1 MMVLFYRAHW
11 RDYKNDQVRIMINLT
26 TLTHRDALCLNAR
39 FTSREEAIHALTQR
53 LAALGKISSTEQFLE
68 EVYRRE
74 SLGPT
79 ALGEGL
85 AVPHGKTAAVK
96 EAAFAVATL
105 SEPLQW
111 EGVDGP
117 EAVDLVVLLAIPPN
131 EAGTTHMQ
139 LLTALTTRL
148 ADDEIRAR
156 IQSATTPDEL
166 LSALDDKGGTQPSAS
181 FSNAPTIVCVTACP
195 AGIAHTYMAAEY
207 LEKAGRKLGVNV
219 YVEKQGA
226 NGIEGRLTADQLNSA
241 TACIFAA
248 EVAIKESERFN
259 GIPALSVPV
268 AEPIRH
274 AEALI
279 QQALTLKRSDET
291 RTVQQ
296 DTQPVKSVKT
306 ELKQA
311 LLSGI
316 SFAVPLIVAGGTVL
330 AVAVLLSQIFGLQD
344 LFNEEN
350 SWLWMYRK
358 LGGGLLGILM
368 VPVLAAYTTYS
379 LADKPA
385 LAPGFAA
392 GLAANMIGSGFLG
405 AVVGGLIAGYLMRW
419 VKNHLRLSSKFNGFL
434 TFYLYPVLGTLG
446 AGSLMLF
453 VVGEPVAWINNS
465 LTAWLNGLSGSNA
478 LLLGAILGF
487 MCSFDLGGPVNKAA
501 YAFCL
506 GAMANGVYGPYAIFA
521 SVKMVSAFTVTA
533 STMLAPRLFKEFE
546 IETGKSTW
554 LLGLAGITEGAIPMA
569 IEDPLRVIGSFVL
582 GSMVTGAIVGAM
594 NIGLSTPGAGIFS
607 LFLLHDNGA
616 GGVMA
621 AIGWFGAALVGAAI
635 STAILLIW
643 RRHAVKHGN
652 YLTDGV
658 MP

>member
-1 MMVLFYRAHW
+1 MVLFYRAHW
-11 RDYKNDQVRIMINLT
+11 RDYKNDQVRIMMNLT

-219 YVEKQGA
+219 CVEKQGA

-368 VPVLAAYTTYS
+368 VPVLAAYTAYS

-635 STAILLIW
+635 STAILLMW

>member
-1 MMVLFYRAHW
+1 M
-11 RDYKNDQVRIMINLT
+11 NLT
-26 TLTHRDALCLNAR
+26 TLSHPRAVCLQAR
-39 FTSREEAIHALTQR
+39 FTDRDDAIRQLAQR
-53 LAALGKISSTEQFLE
+53 LAELGKITDADAYLTEVFH
-68 EVYRRE
+68 RE

-85 AVPHGKTAAVK
+85 AVPHGKSHAVK

-105 SEPLQW
+105 CEPLAW

-117 EAVDLVVLLAIPPN
+117 EPVEMIFLLAIPPD
-131 EAGTTHMQ
+131 EAGSTHIQILTT
-139 LLTALTTRL
+139 LTTRL
-148 ADDEIRAR
+148 ADDALRERVMAAS
-156 IQSATTPDEL
+156 SAEAL
-166 LSALDDKGGTQPSAS
+166 LAALDAEPQAQANSAS
-181 FSNAPTIVCVTACP
+181 RDAPTIVCVTACP

-207 LEKAGRKLGVNV
+207 LEKAGRQLGVNV
-219 YVEKQGA
+219 VVEKQGA
-226 NGIEGRLTADQLNSA
+226 NGIEGRLTVEQLNA
-241 TACIFAA
+241 AHACIFAA
-248 EVAIKESERFN
+248 EVAIKERERFD
-259 GIPALSVPV
+259 GIPSLSVPV
-268 AEPIRH
+268 AEPLRH
-274 AEALI
+274 AQALI
-279 QQALTLKRSDET
+279 KQALALEPIAGQR
-291 RTVQQ
+291 QA
-296 DTQPVKSVKT
+296 QPPQEVKKGIKA

-330 AVAVLLSQIFGLQD
+330 AVAVLLAQIFGLQHLFD
-344 LFNEEN
+344 LEN

-358 LGGGLLGILM
+358 LGGGMLGTLM
-368 VPVLAAYTTYS
+368 VPVLAAYTAYS

-392 GLAANMIGSGFLG
+392 GLAANMIGAGFLG
-405 AVVGGLIAGYLMRW
+405 AVAGGLIAGYLMCW
-419 VKNHLRLSSKFNGFL
+419 VKNHIRLSNRFNGFL
-434 TFYLYPVLGTLG
+434 TYYLYPVIGTLA

-453 VVGEPVAWINNS
+453 VIGEPVAWINNS
-465 LTAWLNGLSGSNA
+465 LTAWLNGLSGANA
-478 LLLGAILGF
+478 LLLGVILGF

-533 STMLAPRLFKEFE
+533 STLIAPQLFKAFE

-582 GSMVTGAIVGAM
+582 GSMATGAIIGAM
-594 NIGLSTPGAGIFS
+594 GIGLSTPGAGIFS
-607 LFLLHDNGA
+607 LFLLQHA
-616 GGVMA
+616 GMNAFVA
-621 AIGWFGAALVGAAI
+621 AAGWFGAALVGTLI
-635 STAILLIW
+635 STVVLLLW
-643 RRHAVKHGN
+643 RRRAVKQGK
-652 YLTDGV
+652 YVTDSV

>member
-1 MMVLFYRAHW
+1 MVLFYRAHW
-11 RDYKNDQVRIMINLT
+11 RDYKNDQVRIMMNLT

-195 AGIAHTYMAAEY
+195 VGIAHTYMAAEY

-226 NGIEGRLTADQLNSA
+226 NGIEGRLTADQLNSV

-330 AVAVLLSQIFGLQD
+330 TVAVLLSQIFGLQD

-368 VPVLAAYTTYS
+368 VPVLAAYTAYS

-635 STAILLIW
+635 STAILLMW

>member
-1 MMVLFYRAHW
+1 MVLFYRAHW
-11 RDYKNDQVRIMINLT
+11 RDYKNDQVRIMMNLT

-156 IQSATTPDEL
+156 IQSVTTPDEL

-368 VPVLAAYTTYS
+368 VPVLAAYTAYS

>member
-1 MMVLFYRAHW
+1 M
-11 RDYKNDQVRIMINLT
+11 NLT

-39 FTSREEAIHALTQR
+39 FTSREGAIHALTQR

-291 RTVQQ
+291 RIVQQ

-358 LGGGLLGILM
+358 LGGGMLGILM
-368 VPVLAAYTTYS
+368 VPVLAAYTAYS

>member
-1 MMVLFYRAHW
+1 M
-11 RDYKNDQVRIMINLT
+11 
-26 TLTHRDALCLNAR
+26 
-39 FTSREEAIHALTQR
+39 
-53 LAALGKISSTEQFLE
+53 
-68 EVYRRE
+68 
-74 SLGPT
+74 
-79 ALGEGL
+79 
-85 AVPHGKTAAVK
+85 
-96 EAAFAVATL
+96 
-105 SEPLQW
+105 
-111 EGVDGP
+111 
-117 EAVDLVVLLAIPPN
+117 
-131 EAGTTHMQ
+131 
-139 LLTALTTRL
+139 
-148 ADDEIRAR
+148 
-156 IQSATTPDEL
+156 
-166 LSALDDKGGTQPSAS
+166 
-181 FSNAPTIVCVTACP
+181 
-195 AGIAHTYMAAEY
+195 
-207 LEKAGRKLGVNV
+207 
-219 YVEKQGA
+219 
-226 NGIEGRLTADQLNSA
+226 
-241 TACIFAA
+241 
-248 EVAIKESERFN
+248 
-259 GIPALSVPV
+259 
-268 AEPIRH
+268 
-274 AEALI
+274 I

-368 VPVLAAYTTYS
+368 VPVLAAYTAYS

-569 IEDPLRVIGSFVL
+569 IEDPLRVIGSFV
-582 GSMVTGAIVGAM
+582 A
-594 NIGLSTPGAGIFS
+594 GLYGNGRYCRCDEYRPFDTRCRHFLA
-607 LFLLHDNGA
+607 LFT
-616 GGVMA
+616 
-621 AIGWFGAALVGAAI
+621 
-635 STAILLIW
+635 S
-643 RRHAVKHGN
+643 
-652 YLTDGV
+652 
-658 MP
+658 

>member
-1 MMVLFYRAHW
+1 M
-11 RDYKNDQVRIMINLT
+11 NLT
-26 TLTHRDALCLNAR
+26 TLTHPDAVCVQAQY
-39 FTSREEAIHALTQR
+39 TSRDEAIRQLTMR
-53 LAALGKISSTEQFLE
+53 LVTLGKITDGNAFLTEVFH
-68 EVYRRE
+68 RE

-85 AVPHGKTAAVK
+85 AVPHGKSAVVK

-105 SEPLQW
+105 CEPLNW

-117 EAVDLVVLLAIPPN
+117 ENVELIFLLAIPPA
-131 EAGTTHMQ
+131 EAGSTHIQ
-139 LLTALTTRL
+139 VLTELTSRL
-148 ADDEIRAR
+148 ADETLRAR
-156 IQSATTPDEL
+156 VMAATTAAAL
-166 LSALDDKGGTQPSAS
+166 LAALDDVPQEDDVVA
-181 FSNAPTIVCVTACP
+181 FVDAPTIVCVTACP

-219 YVEKQGA
+219 VVEKQGA
-226 NGIEGRLTADQLNSA
+226 NGIEGRLTAQQLRTA
-241 TACIFAA
+241 QACIIAA
-248 EVAIKESERFN
+248 EVALKESERFQ
-259 GIPALSVPV
+259 GIPTLYVPV
-268 AEPIRH
+268 AEPLRH

-279 QQALTLKRSDET
+279 KRALALPPEGTHRH
-291 RTVQQ
+291 VQTGN
-296 DTQPVKSVKT
+296 DVSKSLKT

-330 AVAVLLSQIFGLQD
+330 AVAVLLAQMLGLQH
-344 LFNEEN
+344 LFEQEN

-358 LGGGLLGILM
+358 LGGGMLGTLM
-368 VPVLAAYTTYS
+368 VPVLAAYTAYS

-405 AVVGGLIAGYLMRW
+405 AIAGGLIAGYLMRW
-419 VKNHLRLSSKFNGFL
+419 VKNHIRLSQRYNGFL
-434 TFYLYPVLGTLG
+434 TYYLYPVIGVLG

-453 VVGEPVAWINNS
+453 VIGEPVAWINTS
-465 LTAWLNGLSGSNA
+465 LTAWLNGLSGANA
-478 LLLGAILGF
+478 LLLGTLLGF

-533 STMLAPRLFKEFE
+533 STMLAPHLFKPFE

-569 IEDPLRVIGSFVL
+569 IEDPLRVIGSFVV
-582 GSMVTGAIVGAM
+582 GSMATGAIIGAM
-594 NIGLSTPGAGIFS
+594 GIGLSTPGAGIFS
-607 LFLLHDNGA
+607 LFLLHDAGMGGA
-616 GGVMA
+616 IA
-621 AIGWFGAALVGAAI
+621 AAGWFGAALAGTML
-635 STAILLIW
+635 STLILLFW
-643 RRHAVKHGN
+643 RRQGVKKGK
-652 YLTDGV
+652 YLTEDV
-658 MP
+658 TP

>member
-1 MMVLFYRAHW
+1 MVLFYRARW
-11 RDYKNDQVRIMINLT
+11 RDYKNDQVRIMMNLT

-39 FTSREEAIHALTQR
+39 FTSREEAIHVLTQR

-368 VPVLAAYTTYS
+368 VPVLAAYTAYS

-521 SVKMVSAFTVTA
+521 SVKMVSAFAVTA

-635 STAILLIW
+635 STAILLMW

>member
-1 MMVLFYRAHW
+1 MVLFYRAHW
-11 RDYKNDQVRIMINLT
+11 RDYKNDQVRIMMNLT

-368 VPVLAAYTTYS
+368 VPVLAAYTAYS

-434 TFYLYPVLGTLG
+434 TFYLCPVLGTLG

-635 STAILLIW
+635 STAILLMW

>member
-1 MMVLFYRAHW
+1 MVLFYRAHW
-11 RDYKNDQVRIMINLT
+11 RDYKNDQVRIMMNLT

-259 GIPALSVPV
+259 GIPALTVPV

-368 VPVLAAYTTYS
+368 VPVLAAYTAYS

>member
-1 MMVLFYRAHW
+1 M
-11 RDYKNDQVRIMINLT
+11 NLT

-195 AGIAHTYMAAEY
+195 AAHTYMAAEY

-274 AEALI
+274 AEALM

-368 VPVLAAYTTYS
+368 VPVLAAYTAYS

>member
-1 MMVLFYRAHW
+1 MVLFYRAHW
-11 RDYKNDQVRIMINLT
+11 RDYKNDQVRIMMNLT

-166 LSALDDKGGTQPSAS
+166 LSALDDKGDTQPSAS

-259 GIPALSVPV
+259 GIPALSVRV

-274 AEALI
+274 AEALM

-368 VPVLAAYTTYS
+368 VPVLAAYTAYS

-635 STAILLIW
+635 STAVLLIW

>member
-1 MMVLFYRAHW
+1 MVLFYRAHW
-11 RDYKNDQVRIMINLT
+11 RDYKNDQVRIMMNLT

-279 QQALTLKRSDET
+279 QQALTLKRRDET

-368 VPVLAAYTTYS
+368 VPVLAAYTAYS

-419 VKNHLRLSSKFNGFL
+419 VKNHLRLGSKFNGFL

-635 STAILLIW
+635 STAILLMW

>member
-1 MMVLFYRAHW
+1 M
-11 RDYKNDQVRIMINLT
+11 NLT
-26 TLTHRDALCLNAR
+26 TLTHPDADCVQAQY
-39 FTSREEAIHALTQR
+39 TSRDEAIRQLTMR
-53 LAALGKISSTEQFLE
+53 LVTLGKITDGNAFLTEVFH
-68 EVYRRE
+68 RE

-85 AVPHGKTAAVK
+85 AVPHGKSAVVK

-105 SEPLQW
+105 REPLNW

-117 EAVDLVVLLAIPPN
+117 ENVELIFLLAIPPA
-131 EAGTTHMQ
+131 EAGSTHIQ
-139 LLTALTTRL
+139 VLTELTSRL
-148 ADDEIRAR
+148 ADETLRAR
-156 IQSATTPDEL
+156 VMAATTAAAL
-166 LSALDDKGGTQPSAS
+166 LAALDDAPQEDDVVA
-181 FSNAPTIVCVTACP
+181 FVDAPTIVCVTACP

-219 YVEKQGA
+219 VVEKQGA
-226 NGIEGRLTADQLNSA
+226 NGIEGRLTAQQLRTA
-241 TACIFAA
+241 QACIIAA
-248 EVAIKESERFN
+248 EVALKESERFQ
-259 GIPALSVPV
+259 GIPTLSVPV
-268 AEPIRH
+268 AEPLRH

-279 QQALTLKRSDET
+279 KRALALPPTGTHRQVHTGNDVS
-291 RTVQQ
+291 
-296 DTQPVKSVKT
+296 KSLKT

-330 AVAVLLSQIFGLQD
+330 AVAVLLAQMLGLQH
-344 LFNEEN
+344 LFEQEN

-358 LGGGLLGILM
+358 LGGGMLGTLM
-368 VPVLAAYTTYS
+368 VPVLAAYTAYS

-405 AVVGGLIAGYLMRW
+405 AIAGGLIAGYLMRW
-419 VKNHLRLSSKFNGFL
+419 VKNHIRLSQRYNGFL
-434 TFYLYPVLGTLG
+434 TYYLYPVIGVLG

-453 VVGEPVAWINNS
+453 VIGEPVAWINTS
-465 LTAWLNGLSGSNA
+465 LTAWLNGLSGANA
-478 LLLGAILGF
+478 LLLGTLLGF

-533 STMLAPRLFKEFE
+533 STMLAPHLFKPFE

-569 IEDPLRVIGSFVL
+569 IEDPLRVIGSFVV
-582 GSMVTGAIVGAM
+582 GSMATGAIIGAM
-594 NIGLSTPGAGIFS
+594 GIGLSTPGAGIFS
-607 LFLLHDNGA
+607 LFLLHDAGMGGA
-616 GGVMA
+616 IA
-621 AIGWFGAALVGAAI
+621 AAGWFGAALGGTML
-635 STAILLIW
+635 STLILLFW
-643 RRHAVKHGN
+643 RRQGVKKGK
-652 YLTDGV
+652 YLTEDV
-658 MP
+658 TP

>member
-1 MMVLFYRAHW
+1 MVLFYRAHW
-11 RDYKNDQVRIMINLT
+11 RDYKNDQVRIMMNLT
-26 TLTHRDALCLNAR
+26 TLTHCDALCLNAR

-368 VPVLAAYTTYS
+368 VPVLAAYTAYS

-635 STAILLIW
+635 STAILLMW

>member
-1 MMVLFYRAHW
+1 MVLFYRAHW
-11 RDYKNDQVRIMINLT
+11 RDYKNDQVRIMMNLT

-368 VPVLAAYTTYS
+368 VPVLAAYTAYS

-487 MCSFDLGGPVNKAA
+487 MCSFDPGGPVNKAA

-635 STAILLIW
+635 STAILLMW

>member
-1 MMVLFYRAHW
+1 M
-11 RDYKNDQVRIMINLT
+11 NLT
-26 TLTHRDALCLNAR
+26 TLTHPDAVCVQAQY
-39 FTSREEAIHALTQR
+39 TSRDEAIRQLTMR
-53 LAALGKISSTEQFLE
+53 LVTLGKITDGNVFLTEVFH
-68 EVYRRE
+68 RE

-85 AVPHGKTAAVK
+85 AVPHGKSAVVK
-96 EAAFAVATL
+96 EAVFAVATL
-105 SEPLQW
+105 REPLSW

-117 EAVDLVVLLAIPPN
+117 ENVELIFLLAIPPA
-131 EAGTTHMQ
+131 EAGSTHIQ
-139 LLTALTTRL
+139 VLTELTSRL
-148 ADDEIRAR
+148 ADETLRAR
-156 IQSATTPDEL
+156 VMAATTAAAL
-166 LSALDDKGGTQPSAS
+166 LAALDDAPQEDDVVA
-181 FSNAPTIVCVTACP
+181 FVDAPTIVCVTACP

-219 YVEKQGA
+219 VVEKQGA
-226 NGIEGRLTADQLNSA
+226 NGIEGRLTAQQLRTA
-241 TACIFAA
+241 QACIIAA
-248 EVAIKESERFN
+248 EVALKESERFQ
-259 GIPALSVPV
+259 GIPTLSVPV
-268 AEPIRH
+268 AEPLRH

-279 QQALTLKRSDET
+279 KRALALPPEGTHRH
-291 RTVQQ
+291 VQTGN
-296 DTQPVKSVKT
+296 DVSKSLKT

-330 AVAVLLSQIFGLQD
+330 AVAVLLAQMLGLQH
-344 LFNEEN
+344 LFEQEN

-358 LGGGLLGILM
+358 LGGGMLGTLM
-368 VPVLAAYTTYS
+368 VPVLAAYTAYS

-405 AVVGGLIAGYLMRW
+405 AIAGGLIAGYLMRW
-419 VKNHLRLSSKFNGFL
+419 VKNHIRLSQRYNGFL
-434 TFYLYPVLGTLG
+434 TYYLYPVIGVLG

-453 VVGEPVAWINNS
+453 VIGEPVAWINTS
-465 LTAWLNGLSGSNA
+465 LTAWLNGLSGANA
-478 LLLGAILGF
+478 LLLGTLLGF

-533 STMLAPRLFKEFE
+533 STMLAPHLFKPFE

-569 IEDPLRVIGSFVL
+569 IEDPLRVIGSFVV
-582 GSMVTGAIVGAM
+582 GSMATGAIIGAM
-594 NIGLSTPGAGIFS
+594 GIGLSTPGAGIFS
-607 LFLLHDNGA
+607 LFLLHDAGMGGA
-616 GGVMA
+616 IA
-621 AIGWFGAALVGAAI
+621 AAGWFGAALGGTML
-635 STAILLIW
+635 STLILLFW
-643 RRHAVKHGN
+643 RRQGVKKGK
-652 YLTDGV
+652 YLTEDV
-658 MP
+658 TP

>member
-1 MMVLFYRAHW
+1 MVLFYRAHW
-11 RDYKNDQVRIMINLT
+11 RDYKNDQVRIMMNLT

-368 VPVLAAYTTYS
+368 VPVLAAYTAYS

-501 YAFCL
+501 YAFCQ

-635 STAILLIW
+635 STAILLMW

>member
-1 MMVLFYRAHW
+1 M
-11 RDYKNDQVRIMINLT
+11 NLT

-368 VPVLAAYTTYS
+368 VPVLAAYTAYS

-621 AIGWFGAALVGAAI
+621 AIGWFDAALVGAAI

>member
-1 MMVLFYRAHW
+1 MVLFYRAHW
-11 RDYKNDQVRIMINLT
+11 RDYKNDQVRIMMNLT

-166 LSALDDKGGTQPSAS
+166 LSALDDKGDMQPSAS

-259 GIPALSVPV
+259 GIPALSVRV

-274 AEALI
+274 AEALM

-368 VPVLAAYTTYS
+368 VPVLAAYTAYS

>member
-1 MMVLFYRAHW
+1 M
-11 RDYKNDQVRIMINLT
+11 NLT
-26 TLTHRDALCLNAR
+26 TLTHPSAVFVQAQYASRD
-39 FTSREEAIHALTQR
+39 EAIRQLAAR
-53 LAALGKISSTEQFLE
+53 LASLGKITDGDAFITEVFH
-68 EVYRRE
+68 RE

-85 AVPHGKTAAVK
+85 AVPHGKSSAVA

-105 SEPLQW
+105 SQPLEW

-117 EAVDLVVLLAIPPN
+117 EKVELIVLLAIPPA
-131 EAGTTHMQ
+131 EAGSTHIQ
-139 LLTALTTRL
+139 VLTELTSRL
-148 ADDEIRAR
+148 ADDALRAHVMAAT
-156 IQSATTPDEL
+156 SAEDL
-166 LSALDDKGGTQPSAS
+166 LAALEDAPQDDAVKTLI
-181 FSNAPTIVCVTACP
+181 NAPTVVCVTACP

-207 LEKAGRKLGVNV
+207 LEKAGRRLGINV
-219 YVEKQGA
+219 VVEKQGA
-226 NGIEGRLTADQLNSA
+226 NGIEGRITPQQLKA
-241 TACIFAA
+241 ARACIFAT
-248 EVAIKESERFN
+248 EVAIKEGERFN
-259 GIPALSVPV
+259 GIPAISVPV
-268 AEPIRH
+268 AEPLRH

-279 QQALTLKRSDET
+279 ERALALPSSPDE
-291 RTVQQ
+291 RPVQGEK
-296 DTQPVKSVKT
+296 KSVKT

-330 AVAVLLSQIFGLQD
+330 AVSVLLAQMLGLQH
-344 LFNEEN
+344 LFDQEN

-358 LGGGLLGILM
+358 LGGGMLGILM
-368 VPVLAAYTTYS
+368 VPVLAAYTAYS

-405 AVVGGLIAGYLMRW
+405 AVAGGLIAGYLMRW
-419 VKNHLRLSSKFNGFL
+419 VKNHIRLNNRYNGFL
-434 TFYLYPVLGTLG
+434 TYYLYPVIGVLG

-453 VVGEPVAWINNS
+453 VIGEPVAWINNA
-465 LTAWLNGLSGSNA
+465 LTAWLNGLSGANA
-478 LLLGAILGF
+478 LLLGVILGF

-533 STMLAPRLFKEFE
+533 STMLAPHLFKQFE

-582 GSMVTGAIVGAM
+582 GSMATGAIVGAM
-594 NIGLSTPGAGIFS
+594 GLGLSTPGAGIFS
-607 LFLLHDNGA
+607 LFLLHHAGMGGA
-616 GGVMA
+616 IA
-621 AIGWFGAALVGAAI
+621 AAGWFGAALVGTAI
-635 STAILLIW
+635 STLILLIW
-643 RRHAVKHGN
+643 RRQAVKRGK
-652 YLTDGV
+652 YVTEDV
-658 MP
+658 TP

>member
-1 MMVLFYRAHW
+1 M
-11 RDYKNDQVRIMINLT
+11 NLT
-26 TLTHRDALCLNAR
+26 TLTHPDAVCVQAQY
-39 FTSREEAIHALTQR
+39 TSRDEAIRQLTMR
-53 LAALGKISSTEQFLE
+53 LVTLGKITDGNAFLTEVFH
-68 EVYRRE
+68 RE

-85 AVPHGKTAAVK
+85 AVPHGKSAVVK

-105 SEPLQW
+105 REPLSW

-117 EAVDLVVLLAIPPN
+117 ENVELIFLLAIPPA
-131 EAGTTHMQ
+131 EAGSTHIQ
-139 LLTALTTRL
+139 VLTELTSRL
-148 ADDEIRAR
+148 ADETLRAR
-156 IQSATTPDEL
+156 VMAATTAAAL
-166 LSALDDKGGTQPSAS
+166 LAALDDVPQEDGVVA
-181 FSNAPTIVCVTACP
+181 FVDAPTIVCVTACP

-219 YVEKQGA
+219 VVEKQGA
-226 NGIEGRLTADQLNSA
+226 NGIEGRLTAQQLRTA
-241 TACIFAA
+241 QACIIAA
-248 EVAIKESERFN
+248 EVALKESERFQ
-259 GIPALSVPV
+259 GIPTLSVPV
-268 AEPIRH
+268 AEPLRH

-279 QQALTLKRSDET
+279 KRALALPPAET
-291 RTVQQ
+291 DRQVHTGNDVS
-296 DTQPVKSVKT
+296 KSLKT

-330 AVAVLLSQIFGLQD
+330 AVAVLLAQMLGLQH
-344 LFNEEN
+344 LFEQEN

-358 LGGGLLGILM
+358 LGGGMLGTLM
-368 VPVLAAYTTYS
+368 VPVLAAYTAYS

-405 AVVGGLIAGYLMRW
+405 AIAGGLIAGYLMRW
-419 VKNHLRLSSKFNGFL
+419 VKNHIRLSQRYNGFL
-434 TFYLYPVLGTLG
+434 TYYLYPVIGVLG

-453 VVGEPVAWINNS
+453 VIGEPVAWINSS
-465 LTAWLNGLSGSNA
+465 LTAWLNGLSGANA
-478 LLLGAILGF
+478 LLLGTLLGF

-533 STMLAPRLFKEFE
+533 STMLAPHLFKPFE

-569 IEDPLRVIGSFVL
+569 IEDPLRVIGSFVV
-582 GSMVTGAIVGAM
+582 GSMATGAIIGAM
-594 NIGLSTPGAGIFS
+594 GIGLSTPGAGIFS
-607 LFLLHDNGA
+607 LFLLHDAGMGGA
-616 GGVMA
+616 IA
-621 AIGWFGAALVGAAI
+621 AAGWFGAALGGTML
-635 STAILLIW
+635 STLILLFW
-643 RRHAVKHGN
+643 RRQGVKKGK
-652 YLTDGV
+652 YLTEDV
-658 MP
+658 TP

>member
-1 MMVLFYRAHW
+1 MVLFYRARW
-11 RDYKNDQVRIMINLT
+11 RDYKNDQVRIMMNLT

-39 FTSREEAIHALTQR
+39 FTSREEAIHVLTQR

-368 VPVLAAYTTYS
+368 VPVLAAYTAYS

-405 AVVGGLIAGYLMRW
+405 AVVGGLIAGYLMLW

-635 STAILLIW
+635 STAILLMW

>member
-1 MMVLFYRAHW
+1 M
-11 RDYKNDQVRIMINLT
+11 NLT
-26 TLTHRDALCLNAR
+26 TLTHPDAVCVQAQY
-39 FTSREEAIHALTQR
+39 TSRDEAIRQLTMR
-53 LAALGKISSTEQFLE
+53 LVTLGKITDGNAFLTEVFH
-68 EVYRRE
+68 RE

-85 AVPHGKTAAVK
+85 AVPHGKSAVVK

-105 SEPLQW
+105 CEPLNW

-117 EAVDLVVLLAIPPN
+117 ENVELIFLLAIPLA
-131 EAGTTHMQ
+131 EAGSTHIQ
-139 LLTALTTRL
+139 VLTELTSRL
-148 ADDEIRAR
+148 ADETLRAR
-156 IQSATTPDEL
+156 VMAATTAAAL
-166 LSALDDKGGTQPSAS
+166 LAALDDAPQEDGVVA
-181 FSNAPTIVCVTACP
+181 FVDAPTIVCVTACP

-219 YVEKQGA
+219 VVEKQGA
-226 NGIEGRLTADQLNSA
+226 NGIEGRLTAQQLRTA
-241 TACIFAA
+241 QACIIAA
-248 EVAIKESERFN
+248 EVALKESERFQ
-259 GIPALSVPV
+259 GIPTLSVPV
-268 AEPIRH
+268 AEPLRH

-279 QQALTLKRSDET
+279 KRALALPPEGTHRH
-291 RTVQQ
+291 VQTGN
-296 DTQPVKSVKT
+296 DVSKSLKT

-330 AVAVLLSQIFGLQD
+330 AVAVLLAQMLGLQH
-344 LFNEEN
+344 LFEQEN

-358 LGGGLLGILM
+358 LGGGMLGTLM
-368 VPVLAAYTTYS
+368 VPVLAAYTAYS

-405 AVVGGLIAGYLMRW
+405 AIAGGLIAGYLMRW
-419 VKNHLRLSSKFNGFL
+419 VKNHIRLSQRYNGFL
-434 TFYLYPVLGTLG
+434 TYYLYPVIGVLG

-453 VVGEPVAWINNS
+453 VIGEPVAWINTS
-465 LTAWLNGLSGSNA
+465 LTAWLNGLSGANA
-478 LLLGAILGF
+478 LLLGTLLGF

-533 STMLAPRLFKEFE
+533 STMLAPHLFKPFE

-569 IEDPLRVIGSFVL
+569 IEDPLRVIGSFVV
-582 GSMVTGAIVGAM
+582 GSMATGAIIGAM
-594 NIGLSTPGAGIFS
+594 GIGLSTPGAGIFS
-607 LFLLHDNGA
+607 LFLLHDAGMGGA
-616 GGVMA
+616 LA
-621 AIGWFGAALVGAAI
+621 AAGWFGAALGGTML
-635 STAILLIW
+635 STLILLFW
-643 RRHAVKHGN
+643 RRQGVKKGK
-652 YLTDGV
+652 YLTEDV
-658 MP
+658 TP

>member
-1 MMVLFYRAHW
+1 M
-11 RDYKNDQVRIMINLT
+11 NLT
-26 TLTHRDALCLNAR
+26 TLTHPSAVCVQAQYA
-39 FTSREEAIHALTQR
+39 SREEAIRQLTMR
-53 LAALGKISSTEQFLE
+53 LVALGNITDGDAFLTEVFH
-68 EVYRRE
+68 RE

-85 AVPHGKTAAVK
+85 AVPHGKSTVVK

-105 SEPLQW
+105 SKPLEW

-117 EAVDLVVLLAIPPN
+117 ENVELIFLLAIPPA
-131 EAGTTHMQ
+131 EAGSTHIQ
-139 LLTALTTRL
+139 VLTELTSRL
-148 ADDEIRAR
+148 ADDALRAR
-156 IQSATTPDEL
+156 VMAATTAEGL
-166 LSALDDKGGTQPSAS
+166 LAALEDAPQQEEVTVLV
-181 FSNAPTIVCVTACP
+181 NAPTVVCVTACP

-219 YVEKQGA
+219 VVEKQGA
-226 NGIEGRLTADQLNSA
+226 NGIEGRITAQQLQEA
-241 TACIFAA
+241 KACIFAA
-248 EVAIKESERFN
+248 EVAIKESERFQ
-259 GIPALSVPV
+259 GIPAISVPV
-268 AEPIRH
+268 AEPLRH

-279 QQALTLKRSDET
+279 ERALALPSSSEA
-291 RTVQQ
+291 
-296 DTQPVKSVKT
+296 QPEQVEKKSVKT

-330 AVAVLLSQIFGLQD
+330 AVSVLLAQILGLQH
-344 LFNEEN
+344 LFDQEN

-358 LGGGLLGILM
+358 LGGGMLGILM
-368 VPVLAAYTTYS
+368 VPVLAAYTAYS

-385 LAPGFAA
+385 LTPGFAA

-405 AVVGGLIAGYLMRW
+405 AIIGGLIAGYLMRW
-419 VKNHLRLSSKFNGFL
+419 VKNHIRLSSRFNGFL
-434 TFYLYPVLGTLG
+434 TFYLYPVIGVLG

-453 VVGEPVAWINNS
+453 VIGEPVAWLNTT
-465 LTAWLNGLSGSNA
+465 LTAWLNGLSGANA

-487 MCSFDLGGPVNKAA
+487 MCSFDLGGPVNKAS

-533 STMLAPRLFKEFE
+533 STMLAPKLFKPFE

-594 NIGLSTPGAGIFS
+594 GIGLSTPGAGIFS
-607 LFLLHDNGA
+607 LFLLHDA
-616 GGVMA
+616 GLSGVVVA
-621 AIGWFGAALVGAAI
+621 AGWFGAALVGTAI
-635 STAILLIW
+635 STFILLLW
-643 RRHAVKHGN
+643 RRQAVKKGN
-652 YLTDGV
+652 YVTEDAI
-658 MP
+658 P

>member
-1 MMVLFYRAHW
+1 M
-11 RDYKNDQVRIMINLT
+11 NLT
-26 TLTHRDALCLNAR
+26 TLTHPGAVCVKGHYGSRD
-39 FTSREEAIHALTQR
+39 EAIRQLTMR
-53 LAALGKISSTEQFLE
+53 LLELGKITDGDEFLA
-68 EVYRRE
+68 EVFRRE

-85 AVPHGKTAAVK
+85 AVPHGKSPVVK

-105 SEPLQW
+105 DAPLKW

-117 EAVDLVVLLAIPPN
+117 EDVELIFLLAIPPA
-131 EAGTTHMQ
+131 EAGSTHIQ
-139 LLTALTTRL
+139 VLTELTSRL
-148 ADDEIRAR
+148 ADDALRAR
-156 IQSATTPDEL
+156 VMAATTAEAL
-166 LSALDDKGGTQPSAS
+166 LAALDETSQVEEAS
-181 FSNAPTIVCVTACP
+181 PLVDAPTLVCVTACP

-219 YVEKQGA
+219 VVEKQGA
-226 NGIEGRLTADQLNSA
+226 NGIEGRLTAWQLQHA
-241 TACIFAA
+241 QACILAA
-248 EVAIKESERFN
+248 EVAVKESERFQ
-259 GIPALSVPV
+259 GIPTLSVPV
-268 AEPIRH
+268 AEPLRH

-279 QQALTLKRSDET
+279 ERALALQPS
-291 RTVQQ
+291 Q
-296 DTQPVKSVKT
+296 DTRPVQAQNGDKKSFKT

-330 AVAVLLSQIFGLQD
+330 AISVLLAQMLGLQH
-344 LFNEEN
+344 LFDQEN

-358 LGGGLLGILM
+358 LGGGMLGILM
-368 VPVLAAYTTYS
+368 VPVLAAYTAYS

-405 AVVGGLIAGYLMRW
+405 AIAGGLIAGYLMRW
-419 VKNHLRLSSKFNGFL
+419 VKNHIRLNNRYNGFL
-434 TFYLYPVLGTLG
+434 TYYLYPVIGVLG

-453 VVGEPVAWINNS
+453 VIGEPVAWINNS
-465 LTAWLNGLSGSNA
+465 LTAWLNGLSGANA
-478 LLLGAILGF
+478 LLLGTLLGF

-533 STMLAPRLFKEFE
+533 STLLAPHLFKQFE

-594 NIGLSTPGAGIFS
+594 GIGLSTPGAGIFS
-607 LFLLHDNGA
+607 LFLLHHSGM
-616 GGVMA
+616 GGITA
-621 AIGWFGAALVGAAI
+621 AVGWFGAALVGTAI
-635 STAILLIW
+635 STLILLFW
-643 RRHAVKHGN
+643 RRQAVKRGK
-652 YLTDGV
+652 YVIEDA

>member
-1 MMVLFYRAHW
+1 M
-11 RDYKNDQVRIMINLT
+11 NLT
-26 TLTHRDALCLNAR
+26 TLTHPDAVCVQAQY
-39 FTSREEAIHALTQR
+39 TSRDEAIRQLTMR
-53 LAALGKISSTEQFLE
+53 LVTLGKITDGNAFLTEVFH
-68 EVYRRE
+68 RE

-85 AVPHGKTAAVK
+85 AVPHGKSAVVK

-105 SEPLQW
+105 REPLNW

-117 EAVDLVVLLAIPPN
+117 ENVELIFLLAIPPA
-131 EAGTTHMQ
+131 EAGSTHIQ
-139 LLTALTTRL
+139 VLTELTSRL
-148 ADDEIRAR
+148 ADETLRAR
-156 IQSATTPDEL
+156 VMAATTAAAL
-166 LSALDDKGGTQPSAS
+166 LAALDDAPQEDDVVA
-181 FSNAPTIVCVTACP
+181 FVDAPTIVCVTACP

-219 YVEKQGA
+219 VVEKQGA
-226 NGIEGRLTADQLNSA
+226 NGIEGRLTAQQLRTA
-241 TACIFAA
+241 QACIIAA
-248 EVAIKESERFN
+248 EVALKESERFQ
-259 GIPALSVPV
+259 GIPTLSVPV
-268 AEPIRH
+268 AEPLRH

-279 QQALTLKRSDET
+279 KRALALPPA
-291 RTVQQ
+291 RTDRQVHTGN
-296 DTQPVKSVKT
+296 DVSKSLKT

-330 AVAVLLSQIFGLQD
+330 AVAVLLAQMLGLQH
-344 LFNEEN
+344 LFEQEN

-358 LGGGLLGILM
+358 LGGGMLGTLM
-368 VPVLAAYTTYS
+368 VPVLAAYTAYS

-405 AVVGGLIAGYLMRW
+405 AIAGGLIAGYLMRW
-419 VKNHLRLSSKFNGFL
+419 VKNHIRLSQRYNGFL
-434 TFYLYPVLGTLG
+434 TYYLYPVIGVLG

-453 VVGEPVAWINNS
+453 VIGEPVAWINTS
-465 LTAWLNGLSGSNA
+465 LTAWLNGLSGANA
-478 LLLGAILGF
+478 LLLGTLLGF

-533 STMLAPRLFKEFE
+533 STMLAPHLFKPFE

-569 IEDPLRVIGSFVL
+569 IEDPLRVIGSFVV
-582 GSMVTGAIVGAM
+582 GSMATGAIIGAM
-594 NIGLSTPGAGIFS
+594 GIGLSTPGAGIFS
-607 LFLLHDNGA
+607 VFLLHDAGM
-616 GGVMA
+616 GGVIA
-621 AIGWFGAALVGAAI
+621 AAGWFGAALGGTML
-635 STAILLIW
+635 STLILLFW
-643 RRHAVKHGN
+643 RRQGVKKGK
-652 YLTDGV
+652 YLTEDV
-658 MP
+658 TP

>member
-1 MMVLFYRAHW
+1 M
-11 RDYKNDQVRIMINLT
+11 NLT

-53 LAALGKISSTEQFLE
+53 LAALGKISSTEQFLK

-79 ALGEGL
+79 ALSEGL

-117 EAVDLVVLLAIPPN
+117 EAVDLVVLLAIPLN

-279 QQALTLKRSDET
+279 QQSLTLERGDET
-291 RTVQQ
+291 RTLQQ

-330 AVAVLLSQIFGLQD
+330 AVSVLLSQIFGLQD

-368 VPVLAAYTTYS
+368 VPVLAAYTAYS

-405 AVVGGLIAGYLMRW
+405 AVVGGLIAGYLIRW
-419 VKNHLRLSSKFNGFL
+419 MKNHLRLSSKFNGFL

>member
-1 MMVLFYRAHW
+1 MVLFYRAHW
-11 RDYKNDQVRIMINLT
+11 RDYKNDQVRIMMNLT

-330 AVAVLLSQIFGLQD
+330 AVAVLLSQICGLQD

-368 VPVLAAYTTYS
+368 VPVLAAYTAYS

-635 STAILLIW
+635 STAILLMW

>member
-1 MMVLFYRAHW
+1 MVLFYRAHW
-11 RDYKNDQVRIMINLT
+11 RDYKNDQVRIMMNLT

-368 VPVLAAYTTYS
+368 VPVLAAYTAYS

-594 NIGLSTPGAGIFS
+594 NIGLSTPGAGIIS

>member
-1 MMVLFYRAHW
+1 MVLFHWAHW
-11 RDYKNDQVRIMINLT
+11 RDYKNDQVRIMMNLT

-368 VPVLAAYTTYS
+368 VPVLAAYTAYS

>member
-1 MMVLFYRAHW
+1 M
-11 RDYKNDQVRIMINLT
+11 NLT
-26 TLTHRDALCLNAR
+26 TLTQRDALCLNAR
-39 FTSREEAIHALTQR
+39 FTSCEEAIRTLAQR
-53 LAALGKISSTEQFLE
+53 LTALGKIADSDVFLE
-68 EVYRRE
+68 EVFARE
-74 SLGPT
+74 NLGPT

-85 AVPHGKTAAVK
+85 AVPHGKTSAVK

-105 SEPLQW
+105 SEPLSW
-111 EGVDGP
+111 EGIDGP
-117 EAVDLVVLLAIPPN
+117 EAVELIFLLAIPQE
-131 EAGTTHMQ
+131 EAGSTHMQ
-139 LLTALTTRL
+139 LLTALTTKL
-148 ADDEIRAR
+148 ADDETRAR
-156 IQSATTPDEL
+156 VMAATNADEL
-166 LSALDDKGGTQPSAS
+166 LSALDDNTHGPTVATP
-181 FSNAPTIVCVTACP
+181 FNAPTIVCVTACP

-219 YVEKQGA
+219 FVEKQGA
-226 NGIEGRLTADQLNSA
+226 NGIEGRLTADQLNTAS
-241 TACIFAA
+241 ACIFAA
-248 EVAIKESERFN
+248 EVAIKESERFA
-259 GIPALSVPV
+259 GIPALTVPV

-274 AEALI
+274 AEQLI
-279 QQALTLKRSDET
+279 RQALALEPQNEKRARQEESH
-291 RTVQQ
+291 
-296 DTQPVKSVKT
+296 QPKGFKT

-330 AVAVLLSQIFGLQD
+330 AVAVLLAQIFGLQS
-344 LFNEEN
+344 LFDQEN

-358 LGGGLLGILM
+358 LGGGILGILM
-368 VPVLAAYTTYS
+368 VPVLAAYTAYS

-405 AVVGGLIAGYLMRW
+405 AIAGGLIAGYRMRW

-434 TFYLYPVLGTLG
+434 SFYLYPVVGTLG

-453 VVGEPVAWINNS
+453 VVGEPVAWLNNS
-465 LTAWLNGLSGSNA
+465 LTVWLNGLSGANA

-533 STMLAPRLFKEFE
+533 STLVSPRLFKAFE

-569 IEDPLRVIGSFVL
+569 IEDPVRVIGSFVL
-582 GSMVTGAIVGAM
+582 GSMATGAMVGAM

-607 LFLLHDNGA
+607 LFLLHDAGY
-616 GGVMA
+616 GGVLA
-621 AIGWFGAALVGAAI
+621 AAGWFGAALVGTAI
-635 STAILLIW
+635 STLVLLLW
-643 RRHAVKHGN
+643 RRYAVKQGK
-652 YLTDGV
+652 YMTDGV
-658 MP
+658 TS

>member
-1 MMVLFYRAHW
+1 MVLFYRAHW
-11 RDYKNDQVRIMINLT
+11 RDYKNDQVRIMMNLT

-368 VPVLAAYTTYS
+368 VPVLAAYTAYS

-533 STMLAPRLFKEFE
+533 STILAPRLFKEFE

>member
-1 MMVLFYRAHW
+1 M
-11 RDYKNDQVRIMINLT
+11 NLT
-26 TLTHRDALCLNAR
+26 TLTHPSAVCVQAQYASRD
-39 FTSREEAIHALTQR
+39 EAIRQLAAR
-53 LAALGKISSTEQFLE
+53 LASLGKITDGDAFIA
-68 EVYRRE
+68 EVFHRE

-85 AVPHGKTAAVK
+85 AVPHGKSSAVA

-105 SEPLQW
+105 GQPLEW

-117 EAVDLVVLLAIPPN
+117 EKVELIVLLAIPPA
-131 EAGTTHMQ
+131 EAGSTHIQ
-139 LLTALTTRL
+139 VLTELTSRL
-148 ADDEIRAR
+148 ADDALRAR
-156 IQSATTPDEL
+156 VMAATSAEDL
-166 LSALDDKGGTQPSAS
+166 LAALEDAPQDDAVKTLI
-181 FSNAPTIVCVTACP
+181 NAPTVVCVTACP

-207 LEKAGRKLGVNV
+207 LEKAGRRLGINV
-219 YVEKQGA
+219 VVEKQGA
-226 NGIEGRLTADQLNSA
+226 NGIEGRITPQQLKA
-241 TACIFAA
+241 ARACIFAA
-248 EVAIKESERFN
+248 EVAIKEGERFN
-259 GIPALSVPV
+259 GIPAISVPV
-268 AEPIRH
+268 AEPLRH

-279 QQALTLKRSDET
+279 ERALALPSSPDE
-291 RTVQQ
+291 RPVQGEK
-296 DTQPVKSVKT
+296 KSVKT

-330 AVAVLLSQIFGLQD
+330 AVSVLLAQILGLQH
-344 LFNEEN
+344 LFDQEN

-358 LGGGLLGILM
+358 LGGGMLGILM
-368 VPVLAAYTTYS
+368 VPVLAAYTAYS

-405 AVVGGLIAGYLMRW
+405 AVAGGLIAGYLMRW
-419 VKNHLRLSSKFNGFL
+419 VKNHIRLNNRYNGFL
-434 TFYLYPVLGTLG
+434 TYYLYPVIGVLG

-453 VVGEPVAWINNS
+453 VIGEPVAWINNA
-465 LTAWLNGLSGSNA
+465 LTAWLNGLSGANA
-478 LLLGAILGF
+478 LLLGVILGF

-533 STMLAPRLFKEFE
+533 STMLAPHLFKQFE

-569 IEDPLRVIGSFVL
+569 IEDPLRVIGSLVL
-582 GSMVTGAIVGAM
+582 GSMATGAIVGAM
-594 NIGLSTPGAGIFS
+594 GLGLSTPGAGIFS
-607 LFLLHDNGA
+607 LFLLHHAGMGGA
-616 GGVMA
+616 IA
-621 AIGWFGAALVGAAI
+621 AAGWFGAALVGTAI
-635 STAILLIW
+635 STLILLIW
-643 RRHAVKHGN
+643 RRQAVKRGK
-652 YLTDGV
+652 YVTEDV
-658 MP
+658 TP

>member
-1 MMVLFYRAHW
+1 M
-11 RDYKNDQVRIMINLT
+11 NLT

-39 FTSREEAIHALTQR
+39 FTSREEAIHALTQH
-53 LAALGKISSTEQFLE
+53 LAALGKISSTEQFLK

-79 ALGEGL
+79 ALSEGL

-117 EAVDLVVLLAIPPN
+117 EAVDLVVLLAIPLN

-279 QQALTLKRSDET
+279 QQSLTLERGDET
-291 RTVQQ
+291 RTLQQ

-368 VPVLAAYTTYS
+368 VPVLAAYTAYS

-405 AVVGGLIAGYLMRW
+405 AVVGGLIAGYLIRW
-419 VKNHLRLSSKFNGFL
+419 MKNHLRLSSKFNGFL